1 MSFEMLYFDLF
12 QLPVSFLPDEE
23 ALKSRYLQNCK
34 KYHPDFHSLA
44 EPEVQEK
51 VLEMST
57 LNNLAYQT
65 ISDFYKRMKYILQS
79 LDLLEEEEK
88 YELEADFLMEMMEI
102 NEALMELEFD
112 FDPGAFQSLS
122 EKIAAM
128 EAEEKS
134 RILQVLENP
143 AVLSPENRAQ
153 LNFVK
158 EFYFKHKYILRI
170 REKLNNFAPA

>member
-1 MSFEMLYFDLF
+1 M
-12 QLPVSFLPDEE
+12 
-23 ALKSRYLQNCK
+23 KSRYLQNCK

-44 EPEVQEK
+44 DPEVQEE

-65 ISDFYKRMKYILQS
+65 LSDFYKRMKYILQS
-79 LDLLEEEEK
+79 LDMLEEEEK
-88 YELEADFLMEMMEI
+88 HNLAADFLMEMMEI
-102 NEALMELEFD
+102 NEELMELEFD

-122 EKIAAM
+122 DKIAAM

-134 RILQVLENP
+134 SILQVLENP
-143 AVLSPENRAQ
+143 AVLSPENRTQ

-158 EFYFKHKYILRI
+158 EFYFRHKYILRI